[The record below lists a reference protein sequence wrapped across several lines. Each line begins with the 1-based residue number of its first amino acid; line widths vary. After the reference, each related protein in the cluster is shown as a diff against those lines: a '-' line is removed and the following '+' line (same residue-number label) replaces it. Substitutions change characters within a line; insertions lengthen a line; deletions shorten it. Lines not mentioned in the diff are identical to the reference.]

1 MKDERAFIFD
11 AYGTLFDVNAACRE
25 LSIEVGEKWQEL
37 STLWRLRQVEYT
49 WLRNS
54 MNAYIDFWQ
63 ITSDSLDYAM
73 DTLNINN
80 KNLRS
85 NLLKLYLK
93 LEAYSEVK
101 GVLEKLKEEGFKTGI
116 LSNGSKKMLDSAV
129 KNANISG
136 LLDEVISVEECK
148 VYKPSNKVYDLVE
161 IKMGIKKE
169 QVLFFSSNAWDM
181 HAASNYGF
189 NTIWVNR
196 FNAKL
201 ERLPGKPLKIVN
213 SLEKINKI
221 INHDQYPNA
230 KNQIY
235 NY

>member
-1 MKDERAFIFD
+1 MKDESAFIFD

-25 LSIEVGEKWQEL
+25 LSIEVGEKWQDL

-80 KNLRS
+80 KKLRG

-101 GVLEKLKEEGFKTGI
+101 GVLEKLKKDGFKTGI

-201 ERLPGKPLKIVN
+201 ERLPGRPLKIVN

-221 INHDQYPNA
+221 I
-230 KNQIY
+230 
-235 NY
+235 